1 MTRRETPWE
10 RWSRDLRMLSY
21 LSAEDLRDA
30 FVVHFTRTA
39 SNDRIVPIDGVD
51 YELPRALGPGG
62 RKGQIVQITHHLL
75 EDTFHVVCE
84 GRLVRIHPVDLAAN
98 ARSRRGRPD
107 PASDEP
113 QPPAAKTAA
122 DMAYERDMGPVVDAD
137 GSALDHHKEEDTQ

>member
-75 EDTFHVVCE
+75 EDTFHV
-84 GRLVRIHPVDLAAN
+84 D
-98 ARSRRGRPD
+98 
-107 PASDEP
+107 
-113 QPPAAKTAA
+113 
-122 DMAYERDMGPVVDAD
+122 
-137 GSALDHHKEEDTQ
+137 